1 MCKHVKSWRSDYR
14 GSRIVARSD
23 HCVLA
28 YSTLSMY
35 QWVHNNS
42 VLTGR
47 YLSRHFVKLLLK
59 HYVTLYLYIAFSL
72 NWTYKLSIV
81 LLIQIK
87 TLHRQ
92 TPTVTLVLKN
102 IYSISLLWSKLKN
115 ATLVCVNAIM
125 NTVARSINILKLKY
139 IMHLCYTLEFI
150 SVCIEIYYLI

>member
-59 HYVTLYLYIAFSL
+59 HYVTLYLYIVFSL
-72 NWTYKLSIV
+72 NWTSKLSIV

-87 TLHRQ
+87 TIHRQ
-92 TPTVTLVLKN
+92 TPTVTLLLKN
-102 IYSISLLWSKLKN
+102 IYFLTLIQAKTN
-115 ATLVCVNAIM
+115 ATLVCANAIM
-125 NTVARSINILKLKY
+125 NTVAKSINILKLKY
-139 IMHLCYTLEFI
+139 LMQLCDTLEFI
-150 SVCIEIYYLI
+150 SVSIEIYYLLY